1 MKANELRIGN
11 YLQDQNGNILLVI
24 HISTESIQT
33 TVLDRIKYPLP
44 NGWQME
50 PIPLTPEILEKCGFE
65 NDYKNSGSKWHKK
78 QYFTD
83 CKEAAEVMI
92 INVNPENG
100 RVAIYDEESYE
111 SPAMT
116 GKSILYLHQLQ
127 NLYFALTGE
136 ELEVKL

>member
-33 TVLDRIKYPLP
+33 TVLDRSKYPLP

-50 PIPLTPEILEKCGFE
+50 PIPLTPEILEKCGFW
-65 NDYKNSGSKWHKK
+65 YKPGGISGADMWQGMGFWYRVKELPNQEFLLRGDFSRKKPIALKLVGWFNSNIE
-78 QYFTD
+78 Y
-83 CKEAAEVMI
+83 I
-92 INVNPENG
+92 
-100 RVAIYDEESYE
+100 
-111 SPAMT
+111 
-116 GKSILYLHQLQ
+116 HQLQ
-127 NLYFALTGE
+127 NLYFSLTGE